1 MAKTGSFGAFFYPP
15 SYVFKGCFMKVSI
28 LAWWIKMSRLTRFEL
43 TRVLSARSLQ
53 LSLGAPPLVKR
64 TSELSM
70 LQVAEKEFLQKVLPL
85 SVLRKFPNGT
95 IKRVE
100 LFD

>member
-1 MAKTGSFGAFFYPP
+1 MA
-15 SYVFKGCFMKVSI
+15 
-28 LAWWIKMSRLTRFEL
+28 RLTRFEL

-70 LQVAEKEFLQKVLPL
+70 LQVAEKELKEGTLPL
-85 SVLRKFPNGT
+85 SILRKFPNGNT
-95 IKRVE
+95 KRIE
-100 LFD
+100 LN

>member
-1 MAKTGSFGAFFYPP
+1 
-15 SYVFKGCFMKVSI
+15 
-28 LAWWIKMSRLTRFEL
+28 MSRLTRFEL

-70 LQVAEKEFLQKVLPL
+70 LQVAEKEFLQHVLPL
-85 SVLRKFPNGT
+85 SVLRKFPNGM

>member
-1 MAKTGSFGAFFYPP
+1 MFRAVFLGLKPTFLKVALRDYVIDLVSTMA
-15 SYVFKGCFMKVSI
+15 
-28 LAWWIKMSRLTRFEL
+28 RLTRFEL

-70 LQVAEKEFLQKVLPL
+70 LEVAEKELAQKVLPL
-85 SVLRKFPNGT
+85 SILRKFPNVNW
-95 IKRVE
+95 RR
-100 LFD
+100 FDLY

>member
-1 MAKTGSFGAFFYPP
+1 
-15 SYVFKGCFMKVSI
+15 
-28 LAWWIKMSRLTRFEL
+28 MSRLTRFEL

-100 LFD
+100 LFE

>member
-1 MAKTGSFGAFFYPP
+1 MA
-15 SYVFKGCFMKVSI
+15 
-28 LAWWIKMSRLTRFEL
+28 RLTRFEL

-70 LQVAEKEFLQKVLPL
+70 LQVAEKEFDQKVLPL
-85 SVLRKFPNGT
+85 SVLRKYPNGNL
-95 IKRVE
+95 KRIE